1 MIEIT
6 MPKMGESIMEGTI
19 LKWHKQAG
27 DKVERDETILE
38 ISTDKVDTEV
48 PSPET
53 GVITELLFKE
63 GDVVEVGKVIANMS
77 TDANAKPSSNGSA
90 KKEDSPKES
99 KEEAPK
105 DSKKEEAPASET
117 PKAESPKM
125 DSDKASETKAED
137 SKSETHSNGSS
148 GSGRFY
154 SPLVM
159 SIAGKE
165 GIGFAELEKIAGTG
179 NEGRVS
185 KKDILSY
192 LQTRG
197 SKPAEQ
203 EKPKESPAAS
213 KPTQSGTAL
222 KSEERKTPELPKV
235 KIDYNEEGLSVSEFD
250 NIRQKMA
257 EHMIASIR
265 ISPHVTA
272 TIQVDLSEIDKVR
285 AEQNKTFADKE
296 GFKLSYMPF
305 ICEVVVR
312 SLKDFPLINSIVDD
326 SSTPYKAITRNMI
339 NLGIAVAMDNGGLIV
354 PVIKNADGKNLIG
367 IARDL
372 NDLAK
377 RARVKKLTLDEIQG
391 GTFSITNYGVFGN
404 DTGTPIINQPQ
415 IAILGIGSIKKR
427 AVVLETEQGDFIVP
441 RRTVNL
447 TLSFDHRLIDGAL
460 GGKFVARVKEYLETY
475 SI

>member
-19 LKWHKQAG
+19 LKWHKQPG

-53 GVITELLFKE
+53 GVITELLYKE
-63 GDVVEVGKVIANMS
+63 GDVVEVGLVIANMS
-77 TDANAKPSSNGSA
+77 TDVNAKPSSNGSSD
-90 KKEDSPKES
+90 KKESKEQVS

-105 DSKKEEAPASET
+105 EEAPAEES
-117 PKAESPKM
+117 PKEESPKM
-125 DSDKASETKAED
+125 ESSTDAKVDKKLEEASG
-137 SKSETHSNGSS
+137 SHSNGSA
-148 GSGRFY
+148 GSGKFY

-159 SIAGKE
+159 NIAGKE
-165 GIGFAELEKIAGTG
+165 GIGFAELEKISGTG
-179 NEGRVS
+179 NEGRVT
-185 KKDILSY
+185 KKDILNY
-192 LQTRG
+192 LQNRS
-197 SKPAEQ
+197 SKPEV
-203 EKPKESPAAS
+203 KEETKTESKQAAS
-213 KPTQSGTAL
+213 QPAPARS
-222 KSEERKTPELPKV
+222 SEKKPELPKV

-257 EHMIASIR
+257 EHMVASVR

-272 TIQVDLSEIDKVR
+272 TIQVDLSEVDKVR
-285 AEQNKTFADKE
+285 AEQNKTFIDKE

-305 ICEVVVR
+305 ICEAVVK
-312 SLKDFPLINSIVDD
+312 SLKDYPLINSIIDD

-460 GGKFVARVKEYLETY
+460 GGQFVAKVKEYLESYTV
-475 SI
+475 